1 MANFPLSKILL
12 PGVLVSASI
21 FSALTL
27 PFVLSGSKPIV
38 IEMPP
43 LFSGEIEPVFSP
55 DRKEF
60 AIRYLGVTIVISVA
74 AGLIT
79 AEMLRKWHSTS
90 ELAETQ
96 EQLSDLQ
103 KKLEEHQA
111 KLAAAKI
118 LGIDTDDLDEMPLNS
133 SEIEGEVSTE
143 SRVTFSSTEVLP
155 ETVSPPTESLSNGMS
170 HPMPH
175 NRTRDFNE
183 SSVLRDDAPLTNRA
197 IALRKNGSTKNGSAE
212 NGSALPVRQNGNTV
226 AIPAIQSYN
235 AYQTCRVTIPSL
247 AQCLFA
253 LNIDGHYYR
262 LFRVQSVKE
271 RASKIVS
278 HLEKQGKTAILTQI
292 NQGYAVWVREL
303 EAVLEPRS

>member
-1 MANFPLSKILL
+1 MASFPLSKVLL

-60 AIRYLGVTIVISVA
+60 AIRYLGFTIVISVG

-79 AEMLRKWHSTS
+79 AEMLRKWHSTR

-118 LGIDTDDLDEMPLNS
+118 LGIDPDNLDEMPDS
-133 SEIEGEVSTE
+133 SEFEGDVSME
-143 SRVTFSSTEVLP
+143 SVATVSSTEVLL
-155 ETVSPPTESLSNGMS
+155 EKMSSPLTEQRSNGVL
-170 HPMPH
+170 HPVERH
-175 NRTRDFNE
+175 NRDRVFNE
-183 SSVLRDDAPLTNRA
+183 SSALRDDAPMMDRA
-197 IALRKNGSTKNGSAE
+197 IAPRENGLAE
-212 NGSALPVRQNGNTV
+212 NGSAFPARRHGNAV
-226 AIPAIQSYN
+226 ATSTIQPYS

-253 LNIDGHYYR
+253 LKIDGHYYR
-262 LFRVQSVKE
+262 LFRIQSFKE
-271 RASKIVS
+271 RASKIAR
-278 HLEKQGKTAILTQI
+278 HLEHQGRTVILTQI
-292 NQGYAVWVREL
+292 NQGYAVWVHEL
-303 EAVLEPRS
+303 EAVLESRS